1 MKVKLLEMK
10 QITKSFPGVK
20 ALEEVNFE
28 LESGEVH
35 ALLGE
40 NGAGKSTLM
49 KILGGIYNTDQGQI
63 FVDEKEL
70 VINDVKEAQEHG
82 ISIIHQEL
90 ALVPYL
96 SIAENIFLGREPK
109 KKSGLINFNKIFSE
123 AQSLIESFGL
133 NMDARRDVRHLTV
146 AQQQMVE
153 IIKAVS
159 FNAKIIVMD
168 EPTSSLTD
176 KEVEF
181 LFDTIRNLKE
191 NGVGIIYISHRME
204 ELFAISDRITVLRDG
219 EYVGTVDTDST
230 SHDELVSM
238 MVGRNLE
245 NFYVRDYIE
254 PGAKIFEVK
263 NLSKKNVLKDISFDL
278 KEGEILGFS
287 GLVGAGRSELMKCIF
302 GLDSF
307 EEGKIIV
314 DGKEVEIKTPKEA
327 IASGIAYVPENRR
340 EEGLFLEQSVRYNTS
355 ITILDRF
362 INKLKVNHNI
372 ENNEVDNYVKSLSI
386 RTPSREQGV
395 GKLSGGNQQ
404 KVLIAKWL
412 ATGPKVLIVDEPT
425 RGVDVGA
432 KAEIYT
438 IMNELVKTGV
448 SIIMISSDLPEVINM
463 SDRVVVM
470 ESGKINAIL
479 DREEFSQEII
489 MHYATGGR

>member
-302 GLDSF
+302 GLDS
-307 EEGKIIV
+307 
-314 DGKEVEIKTPKEA
+314 
-327 IASGIAYVPENRR
+327 
-340 EEGLFLEQSVRYNTS
+340 
-355 ITILDRF
+355 
-362 INKLKVNHNI
+362 
-372 ENNEVDNYVKSLSI
+372 
-386 RTPSREQGV
+386 
-395 GKLSGGNQQ
+395 
-404 KVLIAKWL
+404 
-412 ATGPKVLIVDEPT
+412 
-425 RGVDVGA
+425 
-432 KAEIYT
+432 
-438 IMNELVKTGV
+438 
-448 SIIMISSDLPEVINM
+448 
-463 SDRVVVM
+463 
-470 ESGKINAIL
+470 
-479 DREEFSQEII
+479 
-489 MHYATGGR
+489 